1 MRTLTLVTM
10 VACCLMLMGG
20 VAFASPSTTARATA
34 ATSGQPVVVPVP
46 TPKACTGTALNRTI
60 KRFVATYYSPT
71 YRKNA
76 TKVLEK
82 MSPAK
87 RDALFARTVVCK

>member
-20 VAFASPSTTARATA
+20 IAFASSSTTARATA

-46 TPKACTGTALNRTI
+46 KAKACKGVQLIRTTKQFVNR
-60 KRFVATYYSPT
+60 YYAPT

-76 TKVLEK
+76 TKVLKK
-82 MSPAK
+82 MPATK